1 MKRSNRLIL
10 LIGVLLAIVAFVAII
25 ILFSGDGGG
34 PTGETPPPTEL
45 DTVIAV
51 EDIPL
56 GVVVE
61 ADMLRIDKLTVTARV
76 PGSYESTSAVVG
88 QVVRRPITAEQQVT
102 SANFTT
108 SSTMDANLSAS
119 IPAGKVAITVQV
131 DQVSGVGTV
140 IRAGDFVDLLVGLT
154 GDKFPVITPNPDDPT
169 QFTVVA
175 GLNNTS
181 VKLLLQGMQVIGTLL
196 PPVQTAEGQ
205 EPVDPGEGP
214 TALTGQQEIVA
225 LAVSPQQAEVIKFAQ
240 LDGSI
245 SLVLRSPTE
254 FTERDPDGNIIDPP
268 PTVTTGI
275 ILKTLVD
282 EYNVIVPQLV
292 ETILPAQE

>member
-1 MKRSNRLIL
+1 LIL
-10 LIGVLLAIVAFVAII
+10 LIGVLLAIVAFVGI
-25 ILFSGDGGG
+25 ILISAGGSGSTG
-34 PTGETPPPTEL
+34 GETPPPVEL

-61 ADMLRIDKLTVTARV
+61 ADMVKTQKLATTARV
-76 PGSYESTSAVVG
+76 AGAYESTSAVVG
-88 QVVRRPITAEQQVT
+88 QVVRRPITAGQQVS
-102 SANFTT
+102 SANFATT
-108 SSTMDANLSAS
+108 GTMDPNLSAS

-140 IRAGDFVDLLVGLT
+140 IRTGDFVDLLLGLT

-169 QFTVVA
+169 QFTVVS

-205 EPVDPGEGP
+205 QPQDPGTGP

-254 FTERDPDGNIIDPP
+254 FTERDPDGNIIEPP
-268 PTVTTGI
+268 PNVTTGI